1 MIDSDGQP
9 REAILIMPVE
19 GAGATRSLVSYIQ
32 EVIDFKQAVRAGDP
46 PTPEIKARAKLLK
59 DYFREAS
66 GRRRGKRRATDIDY
80 VSRHG
85 EVVDALA
92 DWRKAIGLSRGEK
105 LAKNVLIDLGVKKGA
120 TLTEVYEVKTSTS
133 RGDVYTAIGQL
144 TVHSAG
150 HDCRRVMVLPADEF
164 LARDLAEGLE
174 RSGISTQ
181 ALPTRCR

>member
-1 MIDSDGQP
+1 
-9 REAILIMPVE
+9 
-19 GAGATRSLVSYIQ
+19 
-32 EVIDFKQAVRAGDP
+32 VRAGDLP
-46 PTPEIKARAKLLK
+46 SPEVKARSKLLK

-92 DWRKAIGLSRGEK
+92 DWRKGVGLSKGEK

-120 TLTEVYEVKTSTS
+120 RLTEVYEVKTSAS

-144 TVHSAG
+144 AVHSADHG
-150 HDCRRVMVLPADEF
+150 CRRVMVLPADEH
-164 LARDLAEGLE
+164 LAWHLAEGLE
-174 RSGISTQ
+174 RSGIELKRYRLSVDK
-181 ALPTRCR
+181 AEILG